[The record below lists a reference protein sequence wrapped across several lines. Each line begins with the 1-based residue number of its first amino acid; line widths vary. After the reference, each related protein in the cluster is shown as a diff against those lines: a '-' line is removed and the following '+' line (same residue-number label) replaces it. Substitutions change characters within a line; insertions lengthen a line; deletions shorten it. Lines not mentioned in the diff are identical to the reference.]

1 MFFFSSPCTRWMTVC
16 LLKISLVVSALVH
29 AEWLF
34 VILSCFSPCTHTH
47 NQNKRARRGCRRAE
61 TVKSVPQER
70 GLKKSEKSKFQR
82 WPAWTENHVNY
93 FQRLVILLK
102 DYESLVFWKSPI
114 VVITIMIPNPSFL
127 LIVVSCDFMIHQLM
141 AKLREYGRTH
151 IFGYYYP
158 AFRQT
163 QVIDLDLPKT
173 FKIANGSFFLG
184 TWLNPYS
191 GKWLANTG

>member
-1 MFFFSSPCTRWMTVC
+1 MIVCHLKLFQPLYAHTQTTKTKGRGAAAGEQKLWNQSPKKGGWKNLKNPNSKGDLLGQKTMSITFSVWW
-16 LLKISLVVSALVH
+16 SL
-29 AEWLF
+29 
-34 VILSCFSPCTHTH
+34 
-47 NQNKRARRGCRRAE
+47 
-61 TVKSVPQER
+61 
-70 GLKKSEKSKFQR
+70 
-82 WPAWTENHVNY
+82 
-93 FQRLVILLK
+93 LLK

-173 FKIANGSFFLG
+173 FKIANGSFFWG